1 MSRSPACAVDGAQV
15 EALRIALK
23 TGGAAELEQMIALF
37 PKMKS
42 NAEEKHIMMALG
54 ALPGADLKRP
64 PELSV
69 GREKKK
75 SVGRGQW
82 SMILQRTGIEVIRA
96 LIRLVARRRLRISH
110 LEHPTQFLCSRPCW
124 ASVAPVSSVSR
135 SGSCKVAFRASK

>member
-1 MSRSPACAVDGAQV
+1 MLLSRSPACAADGAQV

-69 GREKKK
+69 GR
-75 SVGRGQW
+75 GQW

-96 LIRLVARRRLRISH
+96 
-110 LEHPTQFLCSRPCW
+110 
-124 ASVAPVSSVSR
+124 
-135 SGSCKVAFRASK
+135 